1 MSADRH
7 DACFAAAPAAAAR
20 EAKPFDRP
28 RFLHV
33 LMGLFLLWTFAP
45 IAIVV
50 LFSFNSGKSLQNF
63 EGFSTQWYSEFFGDQ
78 QLRDSLIASLE
89 IALVTMVVATLLGS
103 LLAFGLVRSR
113 NRLSPVTN
121 VMMLI
126 PLVVPEIVAG
136 VTALLL
142 FTQIGMQLS
151 LTTIILAHITFS
163 ISYVTVIVRGRL
175 AALNREV
182 EEAAMDLGATR
193 IQTLRL
199 VVLPALWPAIL
210 AAGLLTFALSF
221 DDFVLSF
228 FTTGEEVQPLPVRI
242 YSAIRFG
249 VTPVINA
256 IGALMLLVS
265 VSTIVLALAA
275 AAAAGTTRPDCSD
288 RKGRCMS
295 EAGEA
300 IRFEGVTKR
309 FGDMAAVD
317 DMNLTIRQGEFFSL
331 LGPSGCGKTTTLRMV
346 AGFEQPSAGAIY
358 LEGEPVE
365 SVPPYRRNVNT
376 VFQSYALF
384 ENLDVFENVAFGLK
398 RRKVGKDEIRTRVNE
413 ALELVQ
419 LPDPLRR
426 QAERALGWAEA
437 ARGAGPG
444 ARQPARGPAARRAA
458 RGARPEVAQADAD
471 RAQADPARGRDHVRL
486 RDPRPGGGA
495 LDVGPDRGDGGGR
508 DQAVR
513 RARGRLRAARRGVR
527 RRLHRHLEPDRGHRR
542 RARPRPDRLRGGAAG
557 AAAGT
562 IARAAT
568 PCSSRSGPRRSP
580 STRTSTS
587 RWSR

>member
-1 MSADRH
+1 MSAAGTRLLRGR
-7 DACFAAAPAAAAR
+7 AGRPAR

-121 VMMLI
+121 VMMLV

-142 FTQIGMQLS
+142 FTQIGMKLS

-265 VSTIVLALAA
+265 VSTIVLALLLP
-275 AAAAGTTRPDCSD
+275 R
-288 RKGRCMS
+288 
-295 EAGEA
+295 
-300 IRFEGVTKR
+300 
-309 FGDMAAVD
+309 
-317 DMNLTIRQGEFFSL
+317 L
-331 LGPSGCGKTTTLRMV
+331 LG
-346 AGFEQPSAGAIY
+346 
-358 LEGEPVE
+358 
-365 SVPPYRRNVNT
+365 RRGQT
-376 VFQSYALF
+376 VLI
-384 ENLDVFENVAFGLK
+384 
-398 RRKVGKDEIRTRVNE
+398 GKDAI
-413 ALELVQ
+413 
-419 LPDPLRR
+419 
-426 QAERALGWAEA
+426 
-437 ARGAGPG
+437 
-444 ARQPARGPAARRAA
+444 
-458 RGARPEVAQADAD
+458 
-471 RAQADPARGRDHVRL
+471 
-486 RDPRPGGGA
+486 
-495 LDVGPDRGDGGGR
+495 
-508 DQAVR
+508 
-513 RARGRLRAARRGVR
+513 
-527 RRLHRHLEPDRGHRR
+527 
-542 RARPRPDRLRGGAAG
+542 
-557 AAAGT
+557 
-562 IARAAT
+562 
-568 PCSSRSGPRRSP
+568 
-580 STRTSTS
+580 
-587 RWSR
+587 